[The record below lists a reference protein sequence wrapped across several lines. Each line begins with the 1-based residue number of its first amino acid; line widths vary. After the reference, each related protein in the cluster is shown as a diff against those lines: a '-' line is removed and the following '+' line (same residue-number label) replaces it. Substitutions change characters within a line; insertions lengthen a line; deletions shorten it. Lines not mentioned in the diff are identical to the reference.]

1 MGVCMTDPTSS
12 GGKSPMGGGA
22 PLAALILLGT
32 LVGLVFGQPSIGIL
46 AGLALGVVVAIAIWL
61 KAPR

>member
-1 MGVCMTDPTSS
+1 
-12 GGKSPMGGGA
+12 MGGGA

-46 AGLALGVVVAIAIWL
+46 AGLALGVIVAIAIWL